1 MNPIKFNQL
10 NNMIENSLAKPIND
24 KIEINMNDFPREVEQ
39 RQMIMNVFEQLEKL
53 SKYKD
58 KIICR
63 ILINKNKKFLMMK
76 KITIIMIKIIIK

>member
-24 KIEINMNDFPREVEQ
+24 KIEINMNEKQNKVK

-63 ILINKNKKFLMMK
+63 ILIDKNKKFLMMK
-76 KITIIMIKIIIK
+76 KIRIIMIKIIIK